1 MEKKMFFSIKTLAT
15 QMKLVQCYEDNS
27 KVINTDKTRRL
38 KMIGG
43 NGRKAGD
50 NFGK

>member
-1 MEKKMFFSIKTLAT
+1 MVFSIITLAT
-15 QMKLVQCYEDNS
+15 QMKLVQCYKDNI
-27 KVINTDKTRRL
+27 KVSNTDKTRRL

-50 NFGK
+50 NFGI